1 MATESANAA
10 GAGARKPVVVAAAA
24 APVGFM
30 DDDEGLCELLYRHF
44 CFWRCERDYCFA
56 EGSKCAR
63 ARDACCWP
71 CPASAKTSLCGTSR
85 EREIASYEDELERK
99 EFLGT
104 LTVEEARACL
114 LYTSP
119 SPRDRG

>member
-56 EGSKCAR
+56 EGSKCAL
-63 ARDACCWP
+63 
-71 CPASAKTSLCGTSR
+71 SL
-85 EREIASYEDELERK
+85 IHI
-99 EFLGT
+99 
-104 LTVEEARACL
+104 
-114 LYTSP
+114 
-119 SPRDRG
+119 

>member
-63 ARDACCWP
+63 ARRVLLAV
-71 CPASAKTSLCGTSR
+71 SGVG
-85 EREIASYEDELERK
+85 EDVAVWDVS
-99 EFLGT
+99 G
-104 LTVEEARACL
+104 A
-114 LYTSP
+114 
-119 SPRDRG
+119 RDRVVRG